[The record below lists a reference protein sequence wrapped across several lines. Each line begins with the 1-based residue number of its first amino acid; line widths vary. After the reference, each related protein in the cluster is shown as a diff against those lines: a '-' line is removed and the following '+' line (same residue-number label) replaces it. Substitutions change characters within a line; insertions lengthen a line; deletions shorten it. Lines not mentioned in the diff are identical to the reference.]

1 MANDK
6 KRIGKGRAFLLAICI
21 IIFLFSASLVIK
33 HFVEINDNKKGYEDL
48 SALVT
53 NTTAENGDTEDDN
66 VPDYSALIEQN
77 RDFVGWIKVPN
88 TEINHPVVQ
97 YVDNDYYL
105 DHSFEKKY
113 DYRGAIFMDYRN
125 DPVNLDS
132 NTIIYGHNAYDTTM
146 FSELVQYEDIEFYK
160 KAPVFEFNTVE
171 GNYKWKI
178 YGVFITNA
186 TASEDNGYIF
196 NYIYPYMD
204 GENFNGFIEEIDKR
218 RLYTTDVDI
227 TDDDKMLIL
236 STCVRTLDY
245 RYKDENGKNKYY
257 RANARLVVLA
267 RMVRDGE
274 SAEVNVDNA
283 QVNKNPKYPQLWYD
297 KKGLTNPYKNDE
309 KWSPQEVVQ
318 NEQ

>member
-1 MANDK
+1 MNNLANDK
-6 KRIGKGRAFLLAICI
+6 KRIGKGRALLLAICI

-33 HFVEINDNKKGYEDL
+33 HFVEINNNKKGYEDL
-48 SALVT
+48 AGLVN
-53 NTTAENGDTEDDN
+53 NTTLDNGESEDEP
-66 VPDYSALIEQN
+66 VPDYSPLIEQN
-77 RDFVGWIKVPN
+77 RDFVGQIIVPN
-88 TEINHPVVQ
+88 TSINHPVVQ
-97 YVDNDYYL
+97 YADNDYYL

-125 DPVNLDS
+125 DAVNLDS

-146 FSELVQYEDIEFYK
+146 FSELVKYEDIEFYK
-160 KAPVFEFNTVE
+160 KSPIIEFNTLE
-171 GNYKWKI
+171 ANYKWKI

-204 GENFNGFIEEIDKR
+204 GENFDGFIEEVNKR

-227 TDDDKMLIL
+227 TDDDKMLVL
-236 STCVRTLDY
+236 STCVRTLDL
-245 RYKDENGKNKYY
+245 KNKYGKTTY

-283 QVNKNPKYPQLWYD
+283 KANENPKYPQLWYD
-297 KKGLTNPYKNDE
+297 KHGLKNPYKNDE
-309 KWSPQEVVQ
+309 KWYPQEVVT
-318 NEQ
+318 NE

>member
-6 KRIGKGRAFLLAICI
+6 KRIGKGRALLLAICI

-33 HFVEINDNKKGYEDL
+33 HFVEINNNKKGYEDL
-48 SALVT
+48 AGLVN
-53 NTTAENGDTEDDN
+53 NTTLDNGESEDEP
-66 VPDYSALIEQN
+66 VPDYSPLIEQN
-77 RDFVGWIKVPN
+77 RDFVGRIIVPN
-88 TEINHPVVQ
+88 TSINHPVVQ
-97 YVDNDYYL
+97 YADNDYYL

-125 DPVNLDS
+125 DAVNLDS

-146 FSELVQYEDIEFYK
+146 FSELVKYEDIEFYK
-160 KAPVFEFNTVE
+160 KSPIIEFNTLE
-171 GNYKWKI
+171 ANYKWKI

-204 GENFNGFIEEIDKR
+204 GENFDGFIEEVNKR

-227 TDDDKMLIL
+227 TDDDKMLVL
-236 STCVRTLDY
+236 STCVRTLDL
-245 RYKDENGKNKYY
+245 KNKYGKTTY

-283 QVNKNPKYPQLWYD
+283 KVNENPKYPQLWYD
-297 KKGLTNPYKNDE
+297 KHGLKNPYKNDE
-309 KWSPQEVVQ
+309 KWYPQEVVQ
-318 NEQ
+318 DEQ

>member
-1 MANDK
+1 MAKENK
-6 KRIGKGRAFLLAICI
+6 GIGKGRAFLLAICI
-21 IIFLFSASLVIK
+21 IIFLFSASLVVK
-33 HFVEINDNKKGYEDL
+33 HFIEINNNKQTYEKL
-48 SALVT
+48 AGLVT
-53 NTTAENGDTEDDN
+53 DSTEENGEDEVDV
-66 VPDYSALIEQN
+66 VPDYSPLIEQN
-77 RDFVGWIKVPN
+77 SDFVGQIIVPN

-97 YVDNDYYL
+97 CEDNDYYL

-160 KAPVFEFNTVE
+160 KSPVFEFNTLE
-171 GNYKWKI
+171 ANYKWKI

-186 TASEDNGYIF
+186 TASEDNDYIF

-204 GENFNGFIEEIDKR
+204 GENFDGFIEEVNKR

-227 TDDDKMLIL
+227 NDDDKMLVL
-236 STCVRTLDY
+236 STCVRALDL
-245 RYKDENGKNKYY
+245 KNKYGKTTY

-274 SAEVNVDNA
+274 SDEVNVDNA
-283 QVNKNPKYPQLWYD
+283 YVNENPKYPQLWYD
-297 KKGLTNPYKNDE
+297 KHGLTNPYKNDE
-309 KWSPQEVVQ
+309 KWYPQEVVQ
-318 NEQ
+318 DE

>member
-1 MANDK
+1 MAKEK
-6 KRIGKGRAFLLAICI
+6 KRIGKVRALLLAICI
-21 IIFLFSASLVIK
+21 IIFIFSSSLIIK
-33 HFVEINDNKKGYEDL
+33 HFIEINENKNAYKDL
-48 SALVT
+48 SELVT
-53 NTTAENGDTEDDN
+53 NTTAENSESEEDQ
-66 VPDYSALIEQN
+66 VPDYSALIEEN
-77 RDFVGWIKVPN
+77 RDLVGWITVPN

-125 DPVNLDS
+125 DPVNLDA

-160 KAPVFEFNTVE
+160 KSPVIEFNTLDA
-171 GNYKWKI
+171 NCKWKI

-186 TASEDNGYIF
+186 TASEDNDYIF

-204 GENFNGFIEEIDKR
+204 GENFDGFIEEVNKR

-227 TDDDKMLIL
+227 TDDDKMLVL
-236 STCVRTLDY
+236 STCVRALDLT
-245 RYKDENGKNKYY
+245 NKYGKTTY
-257 RANARLVVLA
+257 RANARLVILA

-283 QVNKNPKYPQLWYD
+283 KINENPKYPQLWYD
-297 KKGLTNPYKNDE
+297 KHGLTNPYKDDE
-309 KWSPQEVVQ
+309 KWYPQEVVQ
-318 NEQ
+318 DE

>member
-1 MANDK
+1 MVNEK

-33 HFVEINDNKKGYEDL
+33 HFVEINNNKKVYEDL
-48 SALVT
+48 ADLVT
-53 NTTAENGDTEDDN
+53 NTTSQNDESEDEP
-66 VPDYSALIEQN
+66 VPDYSPLIEQN
-77 RDFVGWIKVPN
+77 RDFVGQIIVPN
-88 TEINHPVVQ
+88 TAINHPVVQ

-125 DPVNLDS
+125 DAVNLDS

-160 KAPVFEFNTVE
+160 KSPVIEFNTLE
-171 GNYKWKI
+171 ANYKWKV

-186 TASEDNGYIF
+186 TASEDNDYIF

-204 GENFNGFIEEIDKR
+204 GENFDGFIEEVNKR

-227 TDDDKMLIL
+227 TDDDKMLVL
-236 STCVRTLDY
+236 STCVRTLDL
-245 RYKDENGKNKYY
+245 KNKYGKTTY

-274 SAEVNVDNA
+274 SAAVNVDNA
-283 QVNKNPKYPQLWYD
+283 KVNDNPKYPQLWYD
-297 KKGLTNPYKNDE
+297 KHGLKNPYKNDE
-309 KWSPQEVVQ
+309 KWYPQEVVQ
-318 NEQ
+318 DEKQ

>member
-6 KRIGKGRAFLLAICI
+6 KRIGKGRALLLAICI

-33 HFVEINDNKKGYEDL
+33 HFVEINNNKKGYEDL
-48 SALVT
+48 AGLVN
-53 NTTAENGDTEDDN
+53 NTTLDNGESEDEP
-66 VPDYSALIEQN
+66 VPDYSPLIEQN
-77 RDFVGWIKVPN
+77 RDFVGQIIVPN
-88 TEINHPVVQ
+88 TSINHPVVQ
-97 YVDNDYYL
+97 YADNDYYL

-125 DPVNLDS
+125 DAVNLDS

-146 FSELVQYEDIEFYK
+146 FSELVKYEDIEFYK
-160 KAPVFEFNTVE
+160 KSPIIEFNTLE
-171 GNYKWKI
+171 ANYKWKI

-204 GENFNGFIEEIDKR
+204 GENFEGFIEEVNKR

-227 TDDDKMLIL
+227 TDDDKMLVL
-236 STCVRTLDY
+236 STCVRTLDL
-245 RYKDENGKNKYY
+245 KNKYGKTTY

-283 QVNKNPKYPQLWYD
+283 KVNENPKYPQLWYD
-297 KKGLTNPYKNDE
+297 KHGLKNPYKNDE
-309 KWSPQEVVQ
+309 KWYPQEVVQ
-318 NEQ
+318 DEQ

>member
-6 KRIGKGRAFLLAICI
+6 KRIGKGRALLLAICI

-33 HFVEINDNKKGYEDL
+33 HFVEINNNKRGYEDL
-48 SALVT
+48 AGLVN
-53 NTTAENGDTEDDN
+53 NTTLDNGESEDEP
-66 VPDYSALIEQN
+66 VPDYSPLIEQN
-77 RDFVGWIKVPN
+77 RDFVGQIIVPN
-88 TEINHPVVQ
+88 TSINHPVVQ
-97 YVDNDYYL
+97 YADNDYYL

-125 DPVNLDS
+125 DAVNLDS

-146 FSELVQYEDIEFYK
+146 FSELVKYEDIEFYK
-160 KAPVFEFNTVE
+160 KSPIIEFNTLE
-171 GNYKWKI
+171 ANYKWKI

-204 GENFNGFIEEIDKR
+204 GENFDGFIEEVNKR

-227 TDDDKMLIL
+227 TDDDKMLVL
-236 STCVRTLDY
+236 STCVRTLDL
-245 RYKDENGKNKYY
+245 KNKYGKTTY

-283 QVNKNPKYPQLWYD
+283 KVNENPKYPQLWYD
-297 KKGLTNPYKNDE
+297 KHGLKNPYKNDE
-309 KWSPQEVVQ
+309 KWYPQEVVQ
-318 NEQ
+318 DEQ

>member
-6 KRIGKGRAFLLAICI
+6 KRIGKGRALLLAICI

-33 HFVEINDNKKGYEDL
+33 HFVEINNNKKGYEDL
-48 SALVT
+48 AGLVN
-53 NTTAENGDTEDDN
+53 NTTLDNGESEDEP
-66 VPDYSALIEQN
+66 VPDYSPLIEQN
-77 RDFVGWIKVPN
+77 RDFVGQIIVPN
-88 TEINHPVVQ
+88 TSINHPVVQ
-97 YVDNDYYL
+97 YADNDYYL

-125 DPVNLDS
+125 DAVNLDS

-146 FSELVQYEDIEFYK
+146 FSELVKYEDIEFYK
-160 KAPVFEFNTVE
+160 KSPIIEFNTLE
-171 GNYKWKI
+171 ANYKWKI

-204 GENFNGFIEEIDKR
+204 GENFEGFIEEVNKR

-227 TDDDKMLIL
+227 TDDDKMLVL
-236 STCVRTLDY
+236 STCVRTLDL
-245 RYKDENGKNKYY
+245 KNKYGKTTY

-267 RMVRDGE
+267 RMVREGE

-283 QVNKNPKYPQLWYD
+283 KANENPKYPQLWYD
-297 KKGLTNPYKNDE
+297 KHGLKNPYKNDE
-309 KWSPQEVVQ
+309 KWYPQEVVQ
-318 NEQ
+318 DEQ

>member
-1 MANDK
+1 MNNLANDK
-6 KRIGKGRAFLLAICI
+6 KRIGKGRALLLAICI

-33 HFVEINDNKKGYEDL
+33 HFVEINNNKKGYEDL
-48 SALVT
+48 AGLVN
-53 NTTAENGDTEDDN
+53 NTTLDNGESEDEP
-66 VPDYSALIEQN
+66 VPDYSPLIEQN
-77 RDFVGWIKVPN
+77 RDFVGQIIVPN
-88 TEINHPVVQ
+88 TSINHPVVQ
-97 YVDNDYYL
+97 YADNDYYL

-125 DPVNLDS
+125 DAVNLDS

-146 FSELVQYEDIEFYK
+146 FSELVKYEDIEFYK
-160 KAPVFEFNTVE
+160 KSPIIEFNTLE
-171 GNYKWKI
+171 ANYKWKI

-204 GENFNGFIEEIDKR
+204 GENFDGFIEEVNKR

-227 TDDDKMLIL
+227 TDDDKMLVL
-236 STCVRTLDY
+236 STCVRTLDL
-245 RYKDENGKNKYY
+245 KNKYGKTTY

-283 QVNKNPKYPQLWYD
+283 KANENPKYPQLWYD
-297 KKGLTNPYKNDE
+297 KHGLKNPYKNDE
-309 KWSPQEVVQ
+309 KWYPQEVVQ
-318 NEQ
+318 DEQ

>member
-6 KRIGKGRAFLLAICI
+6 KRIGKGRALLLAICI

-33 HFVEINDNKKGYEDL
+33 HFVEINNNKKGYEDL
-48 SALVT
+48 AGLVN
-53 NTTAENGDTEDDN
+53 NTTLDNGESEDEP
-66 VPDYSALIEQN
+66 VPDYSPLIEQN
-77 RDFVGWIKVPN
+77 RDFVGQIIVPN
-88 TEINHPVVQ
+88 TSINHPVVQ
-97 YVDNDYYL
+97 YADNDYYL

-125 DPVNLDS
+125 DAVNLDS

-146 FSELVQYEDIEFYK
+146 FSELVKYEDIEFYK
-160 KAPVFEFNTVE
+160 KSPIIEFNTLE
-171 GNYKWKI
+171 ANYKWKI

-204 GENFNGFIEEIDKR
+204 GENFDGFIEEVNKR

-227 TDDDKMLIL
+227 TDDDKMLVL
-236 STCVRTLDY
+236 STCVRTLDL
-245 RYKDENGKNKYY
+245 KNKYGKTTY

-274 SAEVNVDNA
+274 SSEVNVDNA
-283 QVNKNPKYPQLWYD
+283 KANENPKYPQLWYD
-297 KKGLTNPYKNDE
+297 KHGLKNPYKNDE
-309 KWSPQEVVQ
+309 KWYPQEVVQ
-318 NEQ
+318 DEQ

>member
-6 KRIGKGRAFLLAICI
+6 KRIGKGRALLLAICI

-33 HFVEINDNKKGYEDL
+33 HFVEINNNKRGYEDL
-48 SALVT
+48 AGLVN
-53 NTTAENGDTEDDN
+53 NTTLDNGESEDEP
-66 VPDYSALIEQN
+66 VPDYSPLIEQN
-77 RDFVGWIKVPN
+77 RDFVGQIIVPN
-88 TEINHPVVQ
+88 TSINHPVVQ
-97 YVDNDYYL
+97 YADNDYYL

-125 DPVNLDS
+125 DAVNLDS

-146 FSELVQYEDIEFYK
+146 FSELVKYEDIEFYK
-160 KAPVFEFNTVE
+160 KSPIIEFNTLE
-171 GNYKWKI
+171 ANYKWKI

-204 GENFNGFIEEIDKR
+204 GENFDGFIEEVNKR

-227 TDDDKMLIL
+227 TDDDKMLVL
-236 STCVRTLDY
+236 STCVRTLDL
-245 RYKDENGKNKYY
+245 KNKYGKTTY

-274 SAEVNVDNA
+274 SFEVNVDNA
-283 QVNKNPKYPQLWYD
+283 KANENPKYPQLWYD
-297 KKGLTNPYKNDE
+297 KHGLKNPYKNDE
-309 KWSPQEVVQ
+309 KWYPQEVVQ
-318 NEQ
+318 DEQ

>member
-1 MANDK
+1 MASENK
-6 KRIGKGRAFLLAICI
+6 GIGKLRVLLLVICI
-21 IIFLFSASLVIK
+21 IIFIFSASLVIK
-33 HFVEINDNKKGYEDL
+33 HFIEINENKNAYKDL
-48 SALVT
+48 SELIT
-53 NTTAENGDTEDDN
+53 TTTAENSEN
-66 VPDYSALIEQN
+66 EKEQVPDYSPLIEQN
-77 RDFVGWIKVPN
+77 QDIVGWIKVPN

-97 YVDNDYYL
+97 CEDNDYYL

-146 FSELVQYEDIEFYK
+146 FSQLVQYEDIEFYK
-160 KAPVFEFNTVE
+160 KSPVIEFNTLE
-171 GNYKWKI
+171 ANYKWKI
-178 YGVFITNA
+178 YGVFITSA
-186 TASEDNGYIF
+186 TAKEDNDYIF

-204 GENFNGFIEEIDKR
+204 GENFNGFIEEVNKR

-227 TDDDKMLIL
+227 NDDDKMLIL

-245 RYKDENGKNKYY
+245 KYKDENGKTKNY

-274 SAEVNVDNA
+274 SVEVNVNNA
-283 QVNKNPKYPQLWYD
+283 YVNKNPKYPQLWYD
-297 KKGLTNPYKNDE
+297 KNGLTNPYKNDE
-309 KWSPQEVVQ
+309 KWYPQEVVQ
-318 NEQ
+318 DE